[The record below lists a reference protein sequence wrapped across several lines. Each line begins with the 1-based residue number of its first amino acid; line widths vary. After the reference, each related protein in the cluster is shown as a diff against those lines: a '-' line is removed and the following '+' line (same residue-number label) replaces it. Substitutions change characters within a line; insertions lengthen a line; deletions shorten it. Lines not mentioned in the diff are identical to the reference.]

1 MMSGGDD
8 CFNPPPPLA
17 RWRMTDRSL
26 KNPLYA
32 VSIRPHRSRGGGSE
46 HVTTNPPED
55 LFQSAP
61 TARAVEDNIT
71 GTITTVT
78 NLFQS
83 APTARAVEDN
93 EWRRENGIEK
103 MFQSAPTARAVEDSS
118 CYGDPVLSIMFQS
131 APTARAVEDD

>member
-61 TARAVEDNIT
+61 TARAVEDNGVLPST
-71 GTITTVT
+71 HRTPCF
-78 NLFQS
+78 NPPPPL
-83 APTARAVEDN
+83 AR
-93 EWRRENGIEK
+93 WRII
-103 MFQSAPTARAVEDSS
+103 SPARSRRLPICFNPPPPLA
-118 CYGDPVLSIMFQS
+118 
-131 APTARAVEDD
+131 